1 MASGFIYVIIL
12 AMWATYFLPRWISE
26 HDTQSGRAI
35 KRYKSAMKVV
45 ASTPN
50 TPDKV
55 DPEKKLKS
63 LRQRR
68 ALIGSLSLL
77 LVVTFSVI
85 VAGYLPVSTLLIPLT
100 ALAIG
105 VVHVRRQVVAAQA
118 KKRRLKA
125 LAIITTAE
133 IKLDPTVRIDLSV
146 REATLRQ
153 ASLRQIQAEQT
164 KQRAVGL
171 QSEASQNTETGV
183 DNTEHW
189 IPLRERAESSTDTM
203 VSKEDRAWSP
213 IAVPRPT
220 YATAPKAVRSKR
232 IVDLTDPGQWSAEQE
247 REEALALP
255 RRDDLF
261 DQELLEEA
269 AVEHTRVV
277 NE

>member
-26 HDTQSGRAI
+26 HDTHSGRAI
-35 KRYKSAMKVV
+35 KRYKSAMKIM

-55 DPEKKLKS
+55 DPEMKSKS

-68 ALIGSLSLL
+68 ALIGSLTFA
-77 LVVTFSVI
+77 LVATLSVI
-85 VAGYLPVSTLLIPLT
+85 VAGYLPVSTLLIPMT
-100 ALAIG
+100 GFAIG
-105 VVHVRRQVVAAQA
+105 VVHVRRQVVAAQL

-133 IKLDPTVRIDLSV
+133 IKLDPSVRIDLSI
-146 REATLRQ
+146 REASIRE
-153 ASLRQIQAEQT
+153 AKAEQT
-164 KQRAVGL
+164 QQRAVRL
-171 QSEASQNTETGV
+171 QAEESQSAETGV
-183 DNTEHW
+183 EDTEHW
-189 IPLRERAESSTDTM
+189 IPLRDRTESSTVTIIP
-203 VSKEDRAWSP
+203 KEDRAWSP

-232 IVDLTDPGQWSAEQE
+232 VIDLTDSGQWSAELE

>member
-12 AMWATYFLPRWISE
+12 AMWGTYFLPRWIRE

-35 KRYKSAMKVV
+35 KRYKSAMKIV

-63 LRQRR
+63 LRQRQ
-68 ALIGSLSLL
+68 ALIGSLTFV
-77 LVVTFSVI
+77 LVATLAVI
-85 VAGYLPVSTLLIPLT
+85 VSGYLPPLTLLIPLT
-100 ALAIG
+100 SLAIG
-105 VVHVRRQVVAAQA
+105 VVHVRRQVVAAQV

-133 IKLDPTVRIDLSV
+133 VKLDPTVRIDLSV
-146 REATLRQ
+146 REASLRQ
-153 ASLRQIQAEQT
+153 AKAELAKQRAAAEQAEQSQIT
-164 KQRAVGL
+164 
-171 QSEASQNTETGV
+171 EASD
-183 DNTEHW
+183 DNNEHW
-189 IPLRERAESSTDTM
+189 IPLLERAESSNVTIIPN
-203 VSKEDRAWSP
+203 EDRAWSP

-232 IVDLTDPGQWSAEQE
+232 VVDLTDSGQWSAERE

-269 AVEHTRVV
+269 AVERTKVV

>member
-12 AMWATYFLPRWISE
+12 AMWGTYFLPRWISE

-35 KRYKSAMKVV
+35 KRYKSAMKIV

-68 ALIGSLSLL
+68 ALIGSL
-77 LVVTFSVI
+77 TFALAATLSVI
-85 VAGYLPVSTLLIPLT
+85 VAGYLPVSTLLIPMT
-100 ALAIG
+100 GFAIG
-105 VVHVRRQVVAAQA
+105 VVHVRRQVVAAQL

-133 IKLDPTVRIDLSV
+133 IKLDPSVRIDLSV
-146 REATLRQ
+146 REASLRQ

-164 KQRAVGL
+164 KQRADRL
-171 QSEASQNTETGV
+171 QAEESQSAETGV
-183 DNTEHW
+183 EDTEHW
-189 IPLRERAESSTDTM
+189 IPLRDRAESSTVTIIP
-203 VSKEDRAWSP
+203 KEDRAWSP

-232 IVDLTDPGQWSAEQE
+232 VVDLTDSGQWSAELE